1 MLSFP
6 NAKIN
11 IGLNI
16 TGKRPDGFHELE
28 TLFYPI
34 PIKEALEFIEA
45 DDAGTDIIFSS
56 SGNSISGNEE
66 DNLCMKAYR
75 LLKKDFPS
83 LPSVKMH
90 LHKNIPMGAGLGG
103 GSSDAAAVLT
113 LLNKKFNLDISAE
126 ELQQYALSLGSDC
139 PFFILNTACIATG
152 RGEILKVFPF
162 DLSAFKILVVYP
174 GIHVST
180 AKAFSELDQSGFSSS
195 GHLEAALR
203 QDISQWKHT
212 IKNDFEKTVFIQYP
226 PIKEIRDE
234 MYENKALYSS
244 MSGSGS
250 SVYGIFLK
258 DAVPDIK
265 FPSHWFCQTV

>member
-16 TGKRPDGFHELE
+16 TGKRADGYHDLE

-34 PIKEALEFIEA
+34 PIKDALEIIEA
-45 DDAGTDIIFSS
+45 ENPGADIIFSS
-56 SGNSISGNEE
+56 SGNEVAGNEE
-66 DNLCMKAYR
+66 DNLCVKAYR
-75 LLKKDFPS
+75 LLKKDFPAM
-83 LPSVKMH
+83 PRVKMH

-103 GSSDAAAVLT
+103 GSSDAAAVLL
-113 LLNKKFNLDISAE
+113 LLNKKFKLNISIE
-126 ELQQYALSLGSDC
+126 VLQKYALSLGSDC
-139 PFFILNTACIATG
+139 PFFILNTPAMATG
-152 RGEILKVFPF
+152 RGEILKEVLL
-162 DLSAFKILVVYP
+162 DLSSYKIMIVYP

-180 AKAFSELDQSGFSSS
+180 AKAFSELDKNSFSPA
-195 GHLEAALR
+195 GRLEIVLR
-203 QDISQWKHT
+203 EEISQWKNS
-212 IKNDFEKTVFIQYP
+212 IKNDFESSVFTEHPQL
-226 PIKEIRDE
+226 KEIRDK

-250 SVYGIFLK
+250 SIYGIFPK
-258 DAVPDIK
+258 DAVIDIK